1 MVEIYRTPDVAF
13 DGLDDFAFKP
23 NYIEWE
29 GLRTHFIDEGP
40 GYGFATGAY
49 KETLPSGDMFPTS
62 VVWWESNLKTKKI
75 VEKTITRSGG
85 GATNIRPTP
94 IVWNIYDTDGVT
106 ILHSVSDSISYNG
119 VVELSRTR
127 TIT

>member
-40 GYGFATGAY
+40 RDGPVALLLHGEPTW
-49 KETLPSGDMFPTS
+49 LSLCCSGS
-62 VVWWESNLKTKKI
+62 HRVWSE
-75 VEKTITRSGG
+75 
-85 GATNIRPTP
+85 
-94 IVWNIYDTDGVT
+94 
-106 ILHSVSDSISYNG
+106 
-119 VVELSRTR
+119 
-127 TIT
+127 